1 MIRALLCILGAIL
14 SSSAVAQT
22 IYKVPADTKGNTIV
36 LTVANESQT
45 MTAQGVSVQLVGNH
59 PGLTVSSSHATVKTL
74 QASGSSD
81 VTFTFAVSRDVKPKS
96 RDTLDFEIR
105 DKTGDSWT
113 KSIVVEY
120 TGPHEYKLDQNFP
133 NPFNPTTTIYY
144 DLPVESHV
152 SIVLYDILGREVARL
167 VNETREAGFH
177 AVKFSATGGSD
188 AHNLA
193 SGGYIYRM
201 VAQPVAGGKTYTG
214 VKKLM
219 VLK

>member
-1 MIRALLCILGAIL
+1 MKSRMLITLPLICSLTAG
-14 SSSAVAQT
+14 AQT
-22 IYKVPADTKGNTIV
+22 VYRVPADTKGNTIV
-36 LTVANESQT
+36 LTVANESRT
-45 MTAQGVSVQLVGNH
+45 MTAQGISVQLVGNH
-59 PGLTVSSSHATVKTL
+59 PGLTVSSSIATVKTL

-105 DKTGDSWT
+105 DKTGDFWT

-167 VNETREAGFH
+167 VNETRDAGFH

-188 AHNLA
+188 GHNLA
-193 SGGYIYRM
+193 SGAYIYRM
-201 VAQPVAGGKTYTG
+201 VAQPIAGGRTWTN

-219 VLK
+219 VLR